1 MTGISSSPSSAT
13 REPWQPRP
21 RPAPSSPRWSG
32 EVEPLTLLGFS
43 SPTPAPPT
51 QVSKISLFKLTARL
65 KPHRHV

>member
-32 EVEPLTLLGFS
+32 EVEPLNVPVFS

-51 QVSKISLFKLTARL
+51 QVSKISLFKLTARI
-65 KPHRHV
+65 KPHWHV